1 LQLLAHGV
9 EYVRV
14 AVAEDHRAPG
24 TDVVHIALVVF
35 VGDVGAFGM
44 LEEQRR
50 AADALECT
58 HGGVHT
64 AGDVFLGIG
73 KQGFGTGHDRAL

>member
-1 LQLLAHGV
+1 M
-9 EYVRV
+9 
-14 AVAEDHRAPG
+14 AVAEDHWTPG
-24 TDVVHIALVVF
+24 TNVVDVALVIF

-44 LEEQRR
+44 LEEQWR
-50 AADALECT
+50 AADALERT

-73 KQGFGTGHDRAL
+73 KQAFGTGHGRAL